1 MKKTIFVFLS
11 IICFT
16 KAYAQKQDLLQTLIT
31 NIQSKDIVVVGCL
44 VNEEYPEES
53 MPFVKKM
60 AVETSNLF
68 AFIMSDAYL
77 DESKIICRDVI
88 IFDRTTK
95 QFKEFV
101 LNGNQKNLD
110 ELLKKQQNKEFQFI
124 CGITNGYLALPFLK
138 AGLSSCKNYWNF

>member
-60 AVETSNLF
+60 AVETGDLF

-124 CGITNGYLALPFLK
+124 CGITD
-138 AGLSSCKNYWNF
+138 